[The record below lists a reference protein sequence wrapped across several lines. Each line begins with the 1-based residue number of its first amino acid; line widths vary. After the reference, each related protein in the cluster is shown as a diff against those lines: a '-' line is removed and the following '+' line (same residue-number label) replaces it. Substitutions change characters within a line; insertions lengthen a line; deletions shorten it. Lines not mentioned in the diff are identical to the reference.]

1 MAPDKPIT
9 LILFTTWTK
18 LHLFFMT
25 SANQNDLAYTLYTN
39 RLRREENKYVEYLKF
54 SILTIYVNLS
64 RITE

>member
-1 MAPDKPIT
+1 MAPDEPIT
-9 LILFTTWTK
+9 LILFTTWKK

-39 RLRREENKYVEYLKF
+39 RLRREENKYVEHSKF
-54 SILTIYVNLS
+54 SILTIYVNLN